1 LICRAGA
8 AMSWNE
14 EQVRE
19 RQHLA
24 VKLYKTRS
32 RLSHEGAE
40 ILTAGEVG
48 EACELARVVVDAAI
62 QHPHILDE

>member
-1 LICRAGA
+1 
-8 AMSWNE
+8 MSWNE

-32 RLSHEGAE
+32 RLSHAGSE
-40 ILTAGEVG
+40 ILEGSDVG
-48 EACELARVVVDAAI
+48 EAHDLARFVVDSAI
-62 QHPHILDE
+62 QHPRILDE